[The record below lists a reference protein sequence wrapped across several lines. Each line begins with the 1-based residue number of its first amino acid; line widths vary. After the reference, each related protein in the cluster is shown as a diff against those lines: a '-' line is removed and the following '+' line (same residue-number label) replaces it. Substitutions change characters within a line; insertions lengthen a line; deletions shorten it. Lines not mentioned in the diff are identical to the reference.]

1 MHLNSA
7 KQGSPWDQ
15 WCLTASDPK
24 SLQCTPWCGRGVEVI
39 CILSFTICLE
49 ASNVHL
55 PISVIC
61 HYMLLPT

>member
-1 MHLNSA
+1 MH
-7 KQGSPWDQ
+7 
-15 WCLTASDPK
+15 
-24 SLQCTPWCGRGVEVI
+24 SLVLGVEVI
-39 CILSFTICLE
+39 NAVEEQKVCILSFTIYLE